1 MRELEDFRG
10 GRAQRTMLRNA
21 RINPT
26 DKSGG
31 LYHQEILGQKSEVK
45 KSNYEITNYKLQLI
59 PNSQFP
65 IPISKYVEFDLTI
78 VPPTEKKGK
87 FLQILL
93 AAESRSVLI
102 RKLNCTDNPQL
113 I

>member
-45 KSNYEITNYKLQLI
+45 KSNYEITNYKLPITNYNQSPI
-59 PNSQFP
+59 PNSQFL
-65 IPISKYVEFDLTI
+65 S
-78 VPPTEKKGK
+78 
-87 FLQILL
+87 Q
-93 AAESRSVLI
+93 SM
-102 RKLNCTDNPQL
+102 LNS